1 MAVVTVGAGMAD
13 AAGKSETGKW
23 LVGLTVFAL
32 FMTFLGIAV
41 VYVLSG
47 GV

>member
-1 MAVVTVGAGMAD
+1 MAD
-13 AAGKSETGKW
+13 DDGKAATGKW
-23 LVGLTVFAL
+23 LVGLTIFAL

-47 GV
+47 GA

>member
-1 MAVVTVGAGMAD
+1 MAD

>member
-1 MAVVTVGAGMAD
+1 MAAVSVDASMAD